1 MKALIA
7 ELVPIPG
14 LSGYETPAREFIA
27 EKVRPFARVHIDPIG
42 NLSASVG
49 SGYPRML
56 FASHMDEIGMV
67 VSYIEPDGFLRIRK
81 VGLLD
86 DRLPIG
92 PRGRDHDQ
100 HREGTREPLAL
111 GPRT

>member
-7 ELVPIPG
+7 ELVPISG

-86 DRLPIG
+86 DRLLIG
-92 PRGRDHDQ
+92 RGSRS
-100 HREGTREPLAL
+100 
-111 GPRT
+111 